1 MKLFIRSLLKFT
13 VGIGLLMCM
22 LFLPAGTLH
31 YPGGWFFLVL
41 LSVPMLLMGVVM
53 LFKAPTLL
61 ESRLDNKEKLGDQ
74 KAVVLCFAL
83 IFLSTFVLSALD
95 FRFGWSKVPAPLTIV
110 AGVLFLIGYG
120 LYAEVSRENAYL
132 SRTIEI
138 QEGQK
143 VIDTGLYRLVRHPM
157 YFATLFMFLPLP
169 LILGSFWGLIPVAFY
184 LPVIVIRLLS
194 EEKFL
199 LATLDGYA
207 EYCKKVKYR
216 MIPVVW

>member
-207 EYCKKVKYR
+207 EYCKKVKYH
-216 MIPVVW
+216 ILPFLF

>member
-83 IFLSTFVLSALD
+83 IFLSTFVFSALD
-95 FRFGWSKVPAPLTIV
+95 FRFGWSKVPTPLTIV

-132 SRTIEI
+132 SRTIEV

-184 LPVIVIRLLS
+184 LPVIVIRLLR

-199 LATLDGYA
+199 LDTLDGYA
-207 EYCKKVKYR
+207 EYCKKVKYH
-216 MIPVVW
+216 ILPFLF

>member
-207 EYCKKVKYR
+207 EYCKKGNLK
-216 MIPVVW
+216 